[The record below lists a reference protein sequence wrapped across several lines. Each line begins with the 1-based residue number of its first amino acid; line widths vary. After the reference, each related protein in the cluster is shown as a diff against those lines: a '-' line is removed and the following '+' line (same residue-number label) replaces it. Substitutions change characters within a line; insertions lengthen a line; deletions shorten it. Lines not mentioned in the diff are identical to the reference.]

1 VGVLPKELEE
11 RLAKASAYA
20 ELIGYVASITLKVT
34 ALQAINRRMSFFQ
47 EGLERFAQRHPTSL
61 LCCCPTA
68 LRASSTRPDYSM
80 HAWDTWCCWA
90 SLTDVVLHACRCAA
104 TDTYCACMLTFSLLV
119 NRMILSNSLLCA
131 PADKHMQQHMRQSDW
146 RW

>member
-47 EGLERFAQRHPTSL
+47 EGLERSVCHLRSGTPQVSFAVAQL
-61 LCCCPTA
+61 LC
-68 LRASSTRPDYSM
+68 
-80 HAWDTWCCWA
+80 
-90 SLTDVVLHACRCAA
+90 VLH
-104 TDTYCACMLTFSLLV
+104 LLV
-119 NRMILSNSLLCA
+119 PITPCMPGTPGVAGR
-131 PADKHMQQHMRQSDW
+131 P
-146 RW
+146 